1 MALFGARRNG
11 SDSNIIETNSMN
23 EGSSGLNISEQFSSY
38 YLLISDCIKD
48 K

>member
-1 MALFGARRNG
+1 MTA
-11 SDSNIIETNSMN
+11 IIETNLMMK